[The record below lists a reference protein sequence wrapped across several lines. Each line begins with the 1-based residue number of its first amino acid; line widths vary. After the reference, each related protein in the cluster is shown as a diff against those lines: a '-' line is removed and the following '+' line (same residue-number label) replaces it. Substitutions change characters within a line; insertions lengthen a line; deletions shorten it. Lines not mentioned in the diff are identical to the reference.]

1 MRRSKD
7 MWGTIVNVIAI
18 IVGGFLGKIL
28 GKGLPGNIR
37 STVMQAIGL
46 GVLLIGIQ
54 MALSTQNITI
64 VIISM
69 VLGGIMGEVIKLQ
82 SRLDD
87 LGLYLESKF
96 SKEEGDNTFARAF
109 VTASLVCCVGAMAI
123 MGALESGLTGQH
135 QTLYAKSI
143 LDGVSAIMFSS
154 TLGIGVAFAAIPV
167 FIYQGLITLLASWV
181 QGFMTVAVIAEMK
194 ATGGLLILG
203 IGLNLLKI
211 ADIKVGNLLP
221 AILIAAILASFF

>member
-1 MRRSKD
+1 
-7 MWGTIVNVIAI
+7 MWGTIVNVAAI
-18 IVGGFLGKIL
+18 IAGGLLGKIL

-46 GVLLIGIQ
+46 GVLLIGVQ
-54 MALSTQNITI
+54 MALATENITI
-64 VIISM
+64 VIISL
-69 VLGGIMGEVIKLQ
+69 VVGGIVGELIKLQ
-82 SRLDD
+82 SGLDN

-96 SKEEGDNTFARAF
+96 SKEEGSNTFAKAF
-109 VTASLVCCVGAMAI
+109 VTASLVYCVGAMAI

-154 TLGIGVAFAAIPV
+154 TLGIGVAFAAFPV
-167 FIYQGLITLLASWV
+167 LIYQGLITLLASWI
-181 QGFMTVAVIAEMK
+181 QGLITAAVIAEMK
-194 ATGGLLILG
+194 ATGGLLIFG

-211 ADIKVGNLLP
+211 TDIKVGNLLP

>member
-1 MRRSKD
+1 
-7 MWGTIVNVIAI
+7 MWGTIVNAAVIIA
-18 IVGGFLGKIL
+18 GGLLGKVL
-28 GKGLPGNIR
+28 GKGLPENIR

-54 MALSTQNITI
+54 MALATQNITI
-64 VIISM
+64 VIISL
-69 VLGGIMGEVIKLQ
+69 VVGGIIGELVKLQ
-82 SRLDD
+82 QGLDN
-87 LGLYLESKF
+87 LGLYLEAKF
-96 SKEEGDNTFARAF
+96 SKEENNTFAKAF
-109 VTASLVCCVGAMAI
+109 VTGSLVYCVGAMAI

-167 FIYQGLITLLASWV
+167 FIYQGLITLLASWIQV
-181 QGFMTVAVIAEMK
+181 FMTAAVIAEMK
-194 ATGGLLILG
+194 ATGGLLIFG